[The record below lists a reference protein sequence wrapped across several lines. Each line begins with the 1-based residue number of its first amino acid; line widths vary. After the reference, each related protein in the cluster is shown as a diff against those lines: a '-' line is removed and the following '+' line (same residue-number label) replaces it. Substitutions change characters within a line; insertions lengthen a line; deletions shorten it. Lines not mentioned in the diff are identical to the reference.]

1 MLSYLVIGT
10 CIFLL
15 IAVIY
20 FSIKP
25 ISMGIEARRNIQNN
39 VEEEIQADEKNS
51 NNDFNLNFDKK
62 VSISDEIV
70 KLNKLKDEG
79 LITLEEFEKAKNK
92 LLD

>member
-1 MLSYLVIGT
+1 MLNYLVIGT

>member
-1 MLSYLVIGT
+1 MLNYLVIGT

-25 ISMGIEARRNIQNN
+25 INMGIEARRNIQNN
-39 VEEEIQADEKNS
+39 VEEETQADEKNS